1 MSIAN
6 LPDELLLHILS
17 QLHYR
22 DLASARRTCRHW
34 SNLSR
39 DAVLIDNLARRDYR
53 VEDWCN
59 GEYYPTPD
67 EIGLAVFL
75 FTSRESYSEYI
86 RHKMIL
92 DYGRYQTTVITQK
105 ALDIARKLKKN
116 HLPPSQAMVTS
127 LATFLH
133 HNYLQPPAV
142 SRLWLR
148 NINLSEVPHAS
159 CLVGV
164 RRQSVRLDNVTG
176 DLAPVLEL
184 TRCGVLSVSSMV
196 LGAGDTR
203 ALVTAL
209 AAGVDKLSLGYDG
222 EVELD
227 MASLV
232 THDGQGRCCT
242 VQCSDNTWARYG

>member
-1 MSIAN
+1 MWIAN

-17 QLHYR
+17 RLHYR

-34 SNLSR
+34 SSLSR
-39 DAVLIDNLARRDYR
+39 DEVLIDNIARRGYS

-59 GEYYPTPD
+59 GDYYPSPD

-75 FTSRESYSEYI
+75 LSSRESYSEYI
-86 RHKMIL
+86 RHKMII

-105 ALDIARKLKKN
+105 ALDIAKKMKKN
-116 HLPPSQAMVTS
+116 HVPPSQAMVTS

-133 HNYLQPPAV
+133 LHYIQPPAV

-148 NINLSEVPHAS
+148 NIDLAKVPHAS
-159 CLVGV
+159 CLVGA
-164 RRQSVRLDNVTG
+164 RRHSVRLDNVTG
-176 DLAPVLEL
+176 DLAPLLEM

-203 ALVTAL
+203 ALVSAL

-232 THDGQGRCCT
+232 THDGQGRC
-242 VQCSDNTWARYG
+242 VVLQCSANTWARYG